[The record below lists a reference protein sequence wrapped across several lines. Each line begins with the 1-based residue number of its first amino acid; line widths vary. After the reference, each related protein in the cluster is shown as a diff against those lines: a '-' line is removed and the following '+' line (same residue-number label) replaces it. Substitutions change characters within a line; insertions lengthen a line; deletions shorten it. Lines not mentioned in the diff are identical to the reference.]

1 MDVTVKDILPTDFS
15 DIMRQSYLDYAMSVI
30 GGRAMPDIRDGLKV
44 VQRRIIYSMLEL
56 GNYPDKPHRKCARIV
71 GDTMGKYHPHG
82 DSSIYEALVNLA
94 RDWKAE
100 SPLVDGHGNFGSLEG
115 DGAAAMRYTEARL
128 TEQAMLFLQDIEKGV
143 VNFVPNF
150 DGTEKEPEVLPVQ
163 YPNLLV
169 NGSEGIAVGIATKIP
184 THNLGEVIDGTIAYL
199 KNNDV
204 SVAELM
210 EYIPGPDFATG
221 GMIVNPDEIKELYQ
235 TGRGKLR
242 VRGKAEIVHEKG
254 HDVIVITEIPPSM
267 TGSIPEFI
275 RKISELYQN
284 KQLPDVTDVS
294 NMTGETPDIRVHIK
308 RGGDAENTLNILY
321 KKAGLESTFGAI
333 MIAVDATGNPI
344 QFSLK
349 EAIAAWVDFNYEV
362 QGRKYSYLKK
372 KEEDGLEVK
381 EGLIK
386 AVDCIDLI
394 IEILR
399 GSKTVAMAKKCLV
412 SGDTRNIKFKH
423 KTSEEDA
430 KKLTFTE
437 RQADAILAMRL
448 SRLIGLELLE
458 LQKERDQAIR
468 NIKRYTELLESPVKM
483 RNQVIKDL
491 ENVKATHA
499 VPRRTIIRH
508 MEDVVIK
515 KAELKE
521 IPVAI
526 LIDRFGYIKCVE
538 EEAFKKSTQTDTMY
552 KHVIYTNNM
561 DSLYIFTDK
570 ANVHQIRLADVPL
583 SKMRDKG
590 VPLENI
596 SNFSAEEQMIY
607 LTTKNTIGRLVFV
620 SSDGFVKIVD
630 GAEFHSSRKTM
641 IATKL
646 TEGESLVYIGESNN
660 DLVIATSKGYF
671 IRVKQDEIPSYK
683 KIAVG
688 CKGIALIDSDRVLV
702 AKSGTTQDVI
712 SYKDKEIEFL
722 KIKPLKRG
730 AKGTKMRI

>member
-1 MDVTVKDILPTDFS
+1 MDEAARNIIPTDFS
-15 DIMRQSYLDYAMSVI
+15 DIMQQNYLDYAMSVI
-30 GGRAMPDIRDGLKV
+30 AGRAMPDIRDGLKV

-184 THNLGEVIDGTIAYL
+184 THNLGEVIDATIAYL
-199 KNNDV
+199 KNNDITV
-204 SVAELM
+204 DELM

-221 GMIVNPDEIKELYQ
+221 GMIVNPDEIRELYR

-242 VRGKAEIVHEKG
+242 VRGKAEIIHEKG
-254 HDVIVITEIPPSM
+254 HDIIVISEIPPTM

-275 RKISELYQN
+275 KKISELYQN
-284 KQLPDVTDVS
+284 KQLPDVADVS
-294 NMTGETPDIRVHIK
+294 NMTGETPDIRIHIK

-321 KKAGLESTFGAI
+321 KKAGLENTFGAI
-333 MIAVDATGNPI
+333 MVAVDASGNPI

-349 EAIAAWVDFNYEV
+349 DAIQAWVDFNYEV
-362 QGRKYSYLKK
+362 QGRKYTYLKQ
-372 KEEDGLEVK
+372 KEEDNLEVK
-381 EGLIK
+381 EGLIQ

-399 GSKTVAMAKKCLV
+399 GSKTVAMSKKCLV
-412 SGDTRNIKFKH
+412 SGDTKDITFKH
-423 KTSEEDA
+423 KSSEADA
-430 KKLTFTE
+430 KKLSFTE
-437 RQADAILAMRL
+437 RQADAILSMRL
-448 SRLIGLELLE
+448 SRLIGLEILE
-458 LQKERDQAIR
+458 LQKERDQAVK

-491 ENVKATHA
+491 ETVKEAHSL
-499 VPRRTIIRH
+499 PRRTMIQH
-508 MEDVVIK
+508 MDDVVIK
-515 KAELKE
+515 KAEIKE
-521 IPVAI
+521 IPVVV
-526 LIDRFGYIKCVE
+526 LIDRFGYTKCVE
-538 EEAFKKSTQTDTMY
+538 EDAFKKATQTDSYRHIIHT
-552 KHVIYTNNM
+552 TNM
-561 DSLYIFTDK
+561 DSLYLFTDK
-570 ANVHQIRLADVPL
+570 ADIHQIRLLDIPM
-583 SKMRDKG
+583 SKMKDKG
-590 VPLENI
+590 IPLENI
-596 SNFSAEEQMIY
+596 SNFSSEEQLLH

-620 SSDGFVKIVD
+620 SSDGFIKAVD
-630 GAEFHSSRKTM
+630 GEEFHSSRKTAF
-641 IATKL
+641 ATKL
-646 TEGESLVYIGESNN
+646 TEGESLVYVGESSS
-660 DLVIATSKGYF
+660 DLVLATGDGYF
-671 IRVKQDEIPSYK
+671 IRIKEEEIPAYK
-683 KIAVG
+683 KAAIG
-688 CKGIALIDSDRVLV
+688 CKGITMAKSDKVV
-702 AKSGTTQDVI
+702 AAKSGTTKDI
-712 SYKDKEIEFL
+712 LLYKDKQIEFL
-722 KIKPLKRG
+722 KVKPLKRG
-730 AKGTKMRI
+730 AKGTKMRL